1 MQDGRDTGGALK
13 PGAGEIE
20 QTLCCGIKE
29 QFIER
34 LLVMEQKGMQL
45 VWKGKDYVVVRH
57 RQKPSQLVL
66 EPPAG
71 MDGLAARAV
80 PVAAAQ
86 RNAFTLAA
94 VGAFIDR
101 VAERAGPAN
110 SHALE
115 NAFFA
120 RRQMRVR
127 RQKAGEESAQHGAD
141 VLPGLAAA
149 GGKPL
154 AVQSHGLSSKPGGLV
169 AKPLKPVPRR

>member
-1 MQDGRDTGGALK
+1 MI
-13 PGAGEIE
+13 PGVPLSLVWAKSSK
-20 QTLCCGIKE
+20 LCAAASKE

-34 LLVMEQKGMQL
+34 LLVMEQKRMQF
-45 VWKGKDYVVVRH
+45 VRKRKDYVVVRH

-66 EPPAG
+66 QPPAG

-86 RNAFTLAA
+86 RNAFALAA

-115 NAFFA
+115 KVLLVRPFTASVWLGSSLSWFDHAQPSPLFPIA
-120 RRQMRVR
+120 STGHPSIAWRQR
-127 RQKAGEESAQHGAD
+127 
-141 VLPGLAAA
+141 
-149 GGKPL
+149 
-154 AVQSHGLSSKPGGLV
+154 SSSSGVVGC
-169 AKPLKPVPRR
+169 LKT

>member
-1 MQDGRDTGGALK
+1 VQDGRDTGRALK

-20 QTLCCGIKE
+20 QTPCCGIKE

-34 LLVMEQKGMQL
+34 LLVMEQKRMQF
-45 VWKGKDYVVVRH
+45 VWKRKDYVVVRH

-86 RNAFTLAA
+86 RNAFALAA

-101 VAERAGPAN
+101 VAERAGAAN

-127 RQKAGEESAQHGAD
+127 RQKAGQESAQHGAD

-154 AVQSHGLSSKPGGLV
+154 ADQSHGLSSKRGGLV